1 MYSLTC
7 DIEIRTAAGPLRLRH
22 ASAVQISKSADRLC
36 DTLSLALPRRV
47 RWRNIDKN
55 PIRRG
60 DPIRVSLGYD
70 GRDRLAFAG
79 VVARVVPGA
88 PMVVEAQDPMSLL
101 QAREAVRKSY
111 ASVTLDRLLADQGLE
126 AAVLGR
132 QSLGAYRVESA
143 TVAELL
149 DALRRQGVRSMMR
162 IGAGAEP
169 RLYAG
174 LVIAPPDRRVF
185 TADDRRNVADR
196 SGLRYEA
203 DGTAP
208 VLVRVKS
215 HSAAGRRAPAVVEAG
230 RGGGSVHTF
239 NVVGLTDAEARQY
252 ALARLESLKAGGLSG
267 VVTLFGGQVVDKLDA
282 ISLTLD
288 GRHCGTW
295 QADRVDISW
304 GPGGFRQ
311 ALTLGPRVT
320 T

>member
-36 DTLSLALPRRV
+36 DTLSLTLPRRV

-60 DPIRVSLGYD
+60 DPVRVSLGYD
-70 GRDRLAFAG
+70 GRDSLAFVG

-88 PMVVEAQDPMSLL
+88 PMVVEAQDPMCLL
-101 QAREAVRKSY
+101 QARGAVKKSY
-111 ASVTLDRLLADQGLE
+111 ASVTLDRLLADQGLRAE
-126 AAVLGR
+126 VTGR

-149 DALRRQGVRSMMR
+149 DALSRQGVRSMMR
-162 IGAGAEP
+162 VGAGAEP

-174 LVIAPPDRRVF
+174 LVIVPPDRRVF

-215 HSAAGRRAPAVVEAG
+215 HPAAGRKGPAVVEAG
-230 RGGGSVHTF
+230 SSGGSVHTF
-239 NVVGLTDAEARQY
+239 NVVGLTADEARQY

-267 VVTLFGGQVVDKLDA
+267 SVTLFGGQVVDKLDA
-282 ISLTLD
+282 LSVTLD
-288 GRHCGTW
+288 GHRRGTW
-295 QADRVDISW
+295 QVDRVEVSW

-311 ALTLGPRVT
+311 ALTLGPRIT
-320 T
+320 A